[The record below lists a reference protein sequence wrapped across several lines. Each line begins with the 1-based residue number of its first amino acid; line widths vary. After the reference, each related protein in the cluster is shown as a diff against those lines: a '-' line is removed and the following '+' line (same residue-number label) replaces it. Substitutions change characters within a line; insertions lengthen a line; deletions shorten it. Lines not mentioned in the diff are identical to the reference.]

1 MLYFPGLLK
10 TQIQE
15 DTKFSTANAR
25 MRSVERPIPQ
35 PPTTFGVQNPAQI
48 PLFIRDVNLPL
59 FGEGGLD
66 SRPFVDM
73 FFA

>member
-1 MLYFPGLLK
+1 
-10 TQIQE
+10 
-15 DTKFSTANAR
+15 